1 MMRSS
6 TGPVNMK
13 TRGNLIVISGPSGSG
28 KGTICSALLA
38 EMPDLHLS
46 VSATTR
52 GPRNGEKD
60 GVDYYFLTRVQFE
73 QMIAGG
79 RFLEWA
85 EVYGCYYGTPRGPVE
100 EAINQGK
107 DVVLEIDVQGAL
119 QVKTMFP
126 GSVLIFLIP
135 PSRAELERRLK
146 NRGTESAEAIEQRL
160 NWVEKE
166 IKQAGKYD
174 YLVVNDEVT
183 AAVRKISAIITAE
196 RCRPGL
202 LDIDS
207 FLQQY
212 W

>member
-1 MMRSS
+1 MMRNNP
-6 TGPVNMK
+6 GPGHIN

-28 KGTICSALLA
+28 KGTVCSTLLA
-38 EMPDLHLS
+38 EMPGLHLS

-52 GPRNGEKD
+52 GPRNGERN
-60 GVDYYFLTRVQFE
+60 GVDYFFLTRAQFE
-73 QMIAGG
+73 QMIAGN

-85 EVYGCYYGTPRGPVE
+85 EIYGCYYGTPRDPVE
-100 EAINQGK
+100 EAINEGK
-107 DVVLEIDVQGAL
+107 DVILEIDVQGAL

-135 PSRAELERRLK
+135 PSRVELERRLK
-146 NRGTESAEAIEQRL
+146 SRGTESAEAIEQRL
-160 NWVEKE
+160 NWVERE

-174 YLVVNDEVT
+174 YLVINDEVA

-196 RCRPGL
+196 RCRPEL
-202 LDIDS
+202 MDINT
-207 FLQQY
+207 FIQQY